1 MAYFYLINDVLYNSI
16 NTKIK
21 YSWIY
26 KILLQNL
33 LPKLL
38 HDLFYKNEILLNNK
52 MFINK
57 LNEIFT
63 IWKEKFN
70 LFENNYYNGLF
81 YYLNDYDFK
90 MFSKEILN
98 DENIIKEI
106 NNFEED
112 LFNLYNKDAEK
123 LKEIAKE
130 NGFYENENYG
140 EIINKFINIKKF
152 HLYSDYVQEI
162 NGEDCVEEIL
172 DLKIEKLKNV
182 LNTMKNTYNK
192 INILDEN
199 GIEIHPIEYEFF
211 GIKNENIQENKQN
224 EINNN
229 NIINEEYESDI
240 DGEPI

>member
-38 HDLFYKNEILLNNK
+38 HDLFYKNEILLKNK

-130 NGFYENENYG
+130 NGFYEDENYG
-140 EIINKFINIKKF
+140 EIINKLINIKKNN
-152 HLYSDYVQEI
+152 Y
-162 NGEDCVEEIL
+162 
-172 DLKIEKLKNV
+172 LKI
-182 LNTMKNTYNK
+182 
-192 INILDEN
+192 INIYV
-199 GIEIHPIEYEFF
+199 GFF
-211 GIKNENIQENKQN
+211 RKKN
-224 EINNN
+224 
-229 NIINEEYESDI
+229 D
-240 DGEPI
+240 